1 MMTLLME
8 ILRDFLFEFLL
19 KIRILG
25 EMTIFDALWMHAEV
39 NKKKRCARRWRVAEE
54 IDRLM
59 SNFLRTLVELIS
71 ERSLQSWRFR

>member
-1 MMTLLME
+1 
-8 ILRDFLFEFLL
+8 
-19 KIRILG
+19 
-25 EMTIFDALWMHAEV
+25 MTIFDALWMYAEV